1 MNALSVVPF
10 LQERK
15 SVLEKY
21 FWDWGTS
28 SKRHARSTGL
38 PAGVFV
44 LPEVFCCFLS
54 VFAKAWL
61 KVWSFVNTC
70 SFKIHILLL
79 WVSLR
84 LYLPLL
90 TISLHLVNDLVSL
103 VYDFYF
109 FSLYLVQRYSKA
121 SALAPLAKGYPK
133 SVRFLTLCWQKRGAR
148 ARLALQS
155 SERACLVLAQKE
167 PDPCKLLGNLILI
180 R

>member
-70 SFKIHILLL
+70 SFKIRILLL
-79 WVSLR
+79 WVTLR

-90 TISLHLVNDLVSL
+90 TISLRLVNDLVRL
-103 VYDFYF
+103 VYDFISSACIWSSATAKLQHSPLLPRDTPKVSG
-109 FSLYLVQRYSKA
+109 SLLSVDRKEGQGQGWPCKA
-121 SALAPLAKGYPK
+121 L
-133 SVRFLTLCWQKRGAR
+133 
-148 ARLALQS
+148 
-155 SERACLVLAQKE
+155 KE
-167 PDPCKLLGNLILI
+167 PG
-180 R
+180 